1 VTGFGADR
9 GRHAEDD
16 THERGRRGA
25 VDGCLPISRLPR
37 APRGGGR
44 GHRPGIIDRID
55 ADIDMDGM
63 AYHDRGIRA
72 PGYDATFVPE
82 PEGSRVLRRSAS
94 RSTLSAHGA
103 SGGIR
108 RDALLGFLPPPGG
121 RHRSHRLGERR
132 GVQRRGSGAVHVEH
146 DALAAGRFSFGTF
159 IYADEEWEEQREL
172 IEGTDAPAFLQRDDG
187 STLVPTSQSDF
198 YDVANSTPEDFRTNG
213 GGAPPTS
220 ACSNSRSRS
229 TDDLRPPQ
237 PTVHGNRGPRSA
249 RPRPSH
255 KRQCVPD
262 RKRFRGGGE
271 PNPYVT
277 AR

>member
-1 VTGFGADR
+1 MSAGDEVPWTDVSRFPDFLEHLEAEGGA
-9 GRHAEDD
+9 
-16 THERGRRGA
+16 T
-25 VDGCLPISRLPR
+25 VQ
-37 APRGGGR
+37 
-44 GHRPGIIDRID
+44 GIIDRID

-82 PEGSRVLRRSAS
+82 PEGSRVLPAFSVEVHTIGPRSVWAVFDAT
-94 RSTLSAHGA
+94 RSW
-103 SGGIR
+103 
-108 RDALLGFLPPPGG
+108 DFYLLQADDIAAIAWVSDEEFNAEEAGLFM
-121 RHRSHRLGERR
+121 SK
-132 GVQRRGSGAVHVEH
+132 H

-198 YDVANSTPEDFRTNG
+198 YDVVNSTPEDFRTNG